1 MATVQFSVDPI
12 STGYSP
18 ENASTLTVST
28 CSWMAL
34 SKELKPS
41 NDLPARE
48 WIQDDALETIASR
61 ALGGDLARACPIAL
75 CTGADKYRLL
85 CSRSL
90 PI

>member
-1 MATVQFSVDPI
+1 MATVKLALIRSPPATLRERVHTYV
-12 STGYSP
+12 STG
-18 ENASTLTVST
+18 
-28 CSWMAL
+28 SWMAL

-48 WIQDDALETIASR
+48 WIQYDALETIASR
-61 ALGGDLARACPIAL
+61 ALGGDLARACPIVL